1 MIPTLFTASTRF
13 LSRRS
18 RKMITRTSRD
28 GKPICRSALCLYIQQ
43 NYTRGSHQTSFEAI
57 RALQK
62 KFKELPKET
71 VKQLQNAVAKNK
83 EVLKH
88 RKAVILTSNT
98 RPYSVFVKE
107 NYRLLPE
114 SVREKGIRATAKAL
128 SEKWKRM
135 SELQKQG
142 YTKKAD
148 AIRKGASEKRKEMV
162 KNYFS

>member
-1 MIPTLFTASTRF
+1 MENPSAEAHCAC
-13 LSRRS
+13 
-18 RKMITRTSRD
+18 TSNKTTQ
-28 GKPICRSALCLYIQQ
+28 GVLTKLPLKPSA
-43 NYTRGSHQTSFEAI
+43 
-57 RALQK
+57 ALQK